1 MAGKLDPNAT
11 GNYNSVVGHV
21 KNTERSQWMLRC
33 IVQRSH
39 QLSAESVATEQK
51 KYDLLISSRAVHTEL
66 HVVVLHGQAAT
77 SKPYISQS
85 SANAGLT

>member
-33 IVQRSH
+33 IVQRGH
-39 QLSAESVATEQK
+39 QLSAESFA
-51 KYDLLISSRAVHTEL
+51 AEL
-66 HVVVLHGQAAT
+66 HMT
-77 SKPYISQS
+77 F
-85 SANAGLT
+85 

>member
-1 MAGKLDPNAT
+1 MGGKLDPNAT

-39 QLSAESVATEQK
+39 QLFA
-51 KYDLLISSRAVHTEL
+51 EL

>member
-33 IVQRSH
+33 IVQRGH
-39 QLSAESVATEQK
+39 QLSAESVATE
-51 KYDLLISSRAVHTEL
+51 L
-66 HVVVLHGQAAT
+66 HMT
-77 SKPYISQS
+77 F
-85 SANAGLT
+85 